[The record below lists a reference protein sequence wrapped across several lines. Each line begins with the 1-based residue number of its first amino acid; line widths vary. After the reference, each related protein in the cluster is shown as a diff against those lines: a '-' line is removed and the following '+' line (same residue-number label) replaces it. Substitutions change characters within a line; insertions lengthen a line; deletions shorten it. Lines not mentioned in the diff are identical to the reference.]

1 MTWPSLFL
9 VPSVGN
15 PPTIQTA
22 TSAITDIKIL
32 VYSCFKFADA
42 KLLTPEFL
50 ESIDPHSST
59 IVASNT
65 VRSWLTWTALQN
77 LSLAYITLCAK
88 LPLLGLKKLSNF
100 AAFNNLDLATT
111 AAITEYFSL
120 V

>member
-1 MTWPSLFL
+1 MLKVHDLAFSLPCSL
-9 VPSVGN
+9 CWKSSYHSN
-15 PPTIQTA
+15 RH
-22 TSAITDIKIL
+22 L
-32 VYSCFKFADA
+32 CHHSCFKFADA

-88 LPLLGLKKLSNF
+88 LPLLGLEKLSNF